1 MQKYL
6 RYAVL
11 GLRLLFPSP
20 RAAHQ
25 ARVIA
30 QSGLFD
36 RAWYLETNA
45 RLPWLCRFLPIR
57 HYLLVGE
64 KAGLCPS
71 PSFSPRVWRSRHP
84 DLPAGISELFH
95 YITSGAAAEGLEA
108 GDHPAGARAPA
119 LPMLSAQDLP
129 AYPAPQAVVLHL
141 YYRDLW
147 PEFAK
152 RLQEQS
158 FDFDLIV
165 TLPEDPQSPD
175 AAIRAAI
182 LRDFPQARIYSFPNH
197 GRDLLPF
204 LHLAQAGI
212 LAPYRAV
219 CKIHTKKSP
228 HRTDGAAWRG
238 QLLDA
243 VLGAPALIQ
252 ARLARFLTLEPKAGI
267 WIADGH
273 ILRGDSW
280 WGANR
285 ARTTQLI
292 ERLDLPR
299 TPPLGFAAGSI
310 FWISGGLLREIAQ
323 LPLSTQDF
331 ELETGQVDGT
341 TAHALERLL
350 GILAQAK
357 GYSLLEGRDLDPSSP
372 SI

>member
-36 RAWYLETNA
+36 RGWYLETNA
-45 RLPWLCRFLPIR
+45 RLPWLCRMLPVR

-64 KAGLCPS
+64 TAGLCPS
-71 PSFSPRVWRSRHP
+71 PSFSPRVWRHRHP

-95 YITSGAAAEGLEA
+95 YITSGAAAAGLEA

-119 LPMLSAQDLP
+119 LPRLSAQDLP
-129 AYPAPQAVVLHL
+129 AAAAPQAVVLHL

-147 PEFAK
+147 PEFAQ
-152 RLQEQS
+152 RLQAQS
-158 FDFDLIV
+158 FAFDLIV
-165 TLPEDPQSPD
+165 TLTEDPSASD
-175 AAIRAAI
+175 SEIRAAI
-182 LRDFPQARIYSFPNH
+182 LQDFPQARVFCFPNH
-197 GRDLLPF
+197 GRDILPF
-204 LHLAQAGI
+204 LHLAQSGL
-212 LAPYRAV
+212 LAPYGAI
-219 CKIHTKKSP
+219 CKLHTKKSP
-228 HRTDGAAWRG
+228 HRLDGAAWRG
-238 QLLDA
+238 QLLDGI
-243 VLGAPALIQ
+243 LGAPAQ
-252 ARLARFLTLEPKAGI
+252 TEARLARFRALGPQAGI
-267 WIADGH
+267 WVADGH

-285 ARTTQLI
+285 ARTRQLMETLGLPPETQ
-292 ERLDLPR
+292 
-299 TPPLGFAAGSI
+299 LGFAAGSI
-310 FWISGGLLREIAQ
+310 FWISGALLSKIAQ
-323 LPLSTQDF
+323 LPLSARDF

-350 GILAQAK
+350 GIVAETK
-357 GYSLLEGRDLDPSSP
+357 GYRLLEGRDLDPSAP
-372 SI
+372 AR